1 MAFKKARMV
10 KADFA
15 IGGGDHVFDAAAVT
29 KARAVSLFD
38 LYGKES
44 RQAIPFRNSA
54 GKQGRARILP

>member
-1 MAFKKARMV
+1 MV